1 MKKTMISMIAGLLLT
16 LMGMLVNYLSFKDR
30 NWLKLAINR
39 FGGEITIQYGF
50 GLRMVHIYAMEQGG
64 HDSIR
69 LSFDPFSFV
78 VCFIVLSLIVFLV
91 LCIIGRKKAV

>member
-1 MKKTMISMIAGLLLT
+1 MIAGLLLT
-16 LMGMLVNYLSFKDR
+16 LFGLFLNYLSFRDR
-30 NWLKLAINR
+30 KWLKLAISR

-78 VCFIVLSLIVFLV
+78 FCFVVLSLIVFLI
-91 LCIIGRKKAV
+91 LSIISRKKAV